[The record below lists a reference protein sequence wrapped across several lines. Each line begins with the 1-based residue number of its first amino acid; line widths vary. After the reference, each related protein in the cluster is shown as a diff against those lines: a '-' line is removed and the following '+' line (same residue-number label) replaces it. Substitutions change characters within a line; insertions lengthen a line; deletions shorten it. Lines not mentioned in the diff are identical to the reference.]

1 MDFLQPC
8 WISSSPGA
16 NGLNQLKFTIL
27 SARNLALIHLKP
39 HPTMEKRR
47 SFIKKSGL
55 LLAAGALPISAI
67 SRTLGLHKN
76 PPANVVITLY
86 VDTARISNPD
96 VNASCNFG
104 QDPNISNEEFTVD
117 VNLGDTIT
125 WQGVSA
131 NAPST
136 DSVSIESINHEG
148 GQNVFD
154 QNVLRGNNGVV
165 TGTARVRTDGGE
177 KYKYKISFKVTNSGS
192 SRNGTFHIDPKIAVH

>member
-1 MDFLQPC
+1 
-8 WISSSPGA
+8 
-16 NGLNQLKFTIL
+16 
-27 SARNLALIHLKP
+27 
-39 HPTMEKRR
+39 MEKRR

-55 LLAAGALPISAI
+55 LLAAGALPLGAMAKL
-67 SRTLGLHKN
+67 LGLKKS
-76 PPANVVITLY
+76 PPANIVITLY
-86 VDTARISNPD
+86 VNTAQIDNRN

-117 VNLGDTIT
+117 VNMGDTIT

-148 GQNVFD
+148 GKNVFD
-154 QNVLRGNNGVV
+154 QNVLRGSNGVV
-165 TGTARVRTDGGE
+165 TGTAKVRTDGGE

-192 SRNGTFHIDPKIAVH
+192 NRNGMFHIDPKIAVH